1 MSVASAY
8 VIVGTKMNALRH
20 RRWKRIALF
29 IGIPLL
35 LLVCVAIVLLVVST
49 PKEEVVA
56 SRKRIP
62 SDWLA
67 PPPSQTESLALP
79 EGIESASASQQLQP
93 TDKNLSGRLAVMA
106 NGKRFGEESYELRVT
121 SDHGVRLTSRG
132 TFSFKVLF
140 AAVKALFSQNV
151 SLDPNLRPD
160 RYSLDIDGPLGIGSL
175 HVQGAIA
182 GDVARV
188 ISGDQK
194 KEIRIESAEPLVL
207 GTFSTYAF
215 IPLLMRARESDG
227 ALEFQVIPLLR
238 GKAKDNDAGNS
249 DHTILLRIERTGN
262 RVIRTGSGDI
272 IADKYVLTSNIGNS
286 TLLARGDEFLALI
299 ATSDKGSLV
308 AYRSDFFPDGVNLSQ

>member
-1 MSVASAY
+1 MKVL
-8 VIVGTKMNALRH
+8 GR

-35 LLVCVAIVLLVVST
+35 LLICVAALLLVLST
-49 PKEEVVA
+49 PKEEVIV

-67 PPPSQTESLALP
+67 PPLAQTEPLVIP
-79 EGIESASASQQLQP
+79 EEIESADVAQQPQP
-93 TDKNLSGRLAVMA
+93 TDKNLSGTLAVMA

-121 SDHGVRLTSRG
+121 SDRGVRLTSRG

-140 AAVKALFSQNV
+140 AAVKALFSQSV
-151 SLDPNLRPD
+151 SLDPDLRPD
-160 RYSLDIDGPLGIGSL
+160 GYTLDIDGPLGIGSL
-175 HVQGAIA
+175 HVRGTIV
-182 GDVARV
+182 GDVVRV
-188 ISGDQK
+188 ISGDREE
-194 KEIRIESAEPLVL
+194 EIRIESAEPLVL

-215 IPLLMRARESDG
+215 IPLLMRTRENEG

-238 GKAKDNDAGNS
+238 GKGKDSDAGNS
-249 DHTILLRIERTGN
+249 DRTILLRVERSGN
-262 RVIRTGSGDI
+262 RVIRTGSGDV
-272 IADKYVLTSNIGNS
+272 IADKYVLTSDIGDS

-308 AYRSDFFPDGVNLSQ
+308 AYRSDFFPDGIDLSQ